1 MNIEQLATRLCA
13 VSRDNYANPY
23 TELDWPESLDED
35 AWYMSPE
42 LISLYGTDDYAQ
54 LDDAQRKRLSFFET
68 LNFFSLSIHGE
79 KYVVEGLSQRLFCG
93 RNATLT
99 DYMQH
104 FLDEENKHIVYFGG
118 FCNRYGKI
126 YPPRTVRVPR
136 DCADAGDEEF
146 LFFTKVLIFED
157 IVDVYNTYVATDERV
172 APLARQINHLH
183 HVDEARHLAFG
194 RARVQDLYEKN
205 SPRWSASRRK
215 RIVDYVFAYL
225 ESLWREYYNPVSYGD
240 AGLGQPY
247 AVMRRALANP
257 HCRRH
262 RQRMAQR
269 CMSFMQDLD
278 LDWGRDSHV

>member
-13 VSRDNYANPY
+13 ISRDNYANPY
-23 TELDWPESLDED
+23 AELNWPESLDED

-68 LNFFSLSIHGE
+68 LNFFSLNIHGE
-79 KYVVEGLSQRLFCG
+79 KYVVEGLSQRIFSD
-93 RNATLT
+93 RNAGLT

-104 FLDEENKHIVYFGG
+104 FLDEENKHMVYFGG

-126 YPPRTVRVPR
+126 YPPRTFRVPR
-136 DCADAGDEEF
+136 DCADSGEEEF

-157 IVDVYNTYVATDERV
+157 IVDLYNTYVATDERV

-194 RARVQDLYEKN
+194 RARVQDLYEEN

-240 AGLGQPY
+240 AGLRQPY

-269 CMSFMQDLD
+269 CMSFLQDLD